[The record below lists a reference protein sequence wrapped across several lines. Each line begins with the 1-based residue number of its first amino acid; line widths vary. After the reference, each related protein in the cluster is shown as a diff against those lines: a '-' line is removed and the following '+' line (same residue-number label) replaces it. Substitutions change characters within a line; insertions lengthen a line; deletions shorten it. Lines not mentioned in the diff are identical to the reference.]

1 MATFNKLDSFV
12 EYLAEKVF
20 DFQNDALKIVL
31 TNTAPIATNG
41 VYADISA
48 TELAN
53 GHGYTTGG
61 LDVTT
66 TSSGQT
72 SGTYKLVLA
81 DVVLLAAGGS
91 VGPFRYFVLV
101 DTTPTS
107 PLKPLVGWWDYGSSL
122 TLATGESVTVDFS
135 PVTGAIQI
143 V

>member
-1 MATFNKLDSFV
+1 MATFNKFDSFV
-12 EYLAEKVF
+12 EYLAEQVF
-20 DFQNDALKIVL
+20 NFQTDTLKIVL
-31 TNTAPIATNG
+31 TDTAPVATNS

-61 LDVTT
+61 LAVTM

-72 SGTYKLVLA
+72 SGTYKLILA

-135 PVTGAIQI
+135 PATGAVQI